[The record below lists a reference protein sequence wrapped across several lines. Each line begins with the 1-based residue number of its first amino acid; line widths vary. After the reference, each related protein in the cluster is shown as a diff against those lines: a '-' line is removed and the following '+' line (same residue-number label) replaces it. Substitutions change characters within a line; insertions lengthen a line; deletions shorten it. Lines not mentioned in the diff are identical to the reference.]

1 MKKIL
6 ALCVILLIFVLL
18 PACSNEGSNEIHQD
32 MPLTIFQTEAEN
44 DTAEVIVLGTYV
56 TKGQGTVQSFKE
68 GQPNMFDINQPVTN
82 PELIAAIDAVR
93 IMFSSDT
100 ENALVNALKDAR
112 FLCPVT
118 ISPLPESD
126 GSGTTTLK
134 VDTTIS
140 FFGLTDAN
148 GDNFLPVYTDWP
160 ALKLWRDIPDE
171 QTLVVTYDDISG
183 MVINDQKTSGF
194 VINPYSHNFQV
205 SRDTIER
212 INAGPFT
219 QLQMKAGTQVMIG
232 LPANDPVELKD
243 AISAYLKTQVNV
255 KSACLVLMNKGGEQS
270 FVIVVDYVGDRRAT
284 FNGIASVAVPK
295 LRKGEL
301 LDMVP
306 ANEDFGQSIMRDH
319 PPFYQRRSNDHE

>member
-6 ALCVILLIFVLL
+6 ALCVIFLILVLL
-18 PACSNEGSNEIHQD
+18 PACSDGGSNVIHQD
-32 MPLTIFQTEAEN
+32 TPLTIIQAEAEN
-44 DTAEVIVLGTYV
+44 GKAEDTVLGTYN
-56 TKGQGTVQSFKE
+56 GEDQGTVQGFE
-68 GQPNMFDINQPVTN
+68 GEQSVMFDINQPVTN
-82 PELIAAIDAVR
+82 HELIAAIDAIR
-93 IMFSSDT
+93 AMFLSDT
-100 ENALVNALKDAR
+100 EDTLVNALKESR

-118 ISPLPESD
+118 ISPLPEPD
-126 GSGTTTLK
+126 GSGTSTLK

-183 MVINDQKTSGF
+183 MVMKDPKTCGF

-212 INAGPFT
+212 INAGPVT
-219 QLQMKAGTQVMIG
+219 SWTAKEETQVLIG
-232 LPANDPVELKD
+232 LPANDPLELKD
-243 AISAYLKTQVNV
+243 AISNYLKTQDNV
-255 KSACLVLMNKGGEQS
+255 KGVWLVLMHKGGEQS
-270 FVIVVDYVGDRRAT
+270 FVLVVDYVGDRRVT

-295 LRKGEL
+295 LRQGEL

-306 ANEDFGQSIMRDH
+306 ANEDFGQSITRDY
-319 PPFYQRRSNDHE
+319 PPFYQRKE